1 MIFTMTMP
9 VQQLPP
15 GRYVLRAQVSAAA
28 KPIKTLARSF
38 AVVPPAVLMTP
49 ADSGAPVPV
58 VADLFLPV
66 DEQAMARP
74 LVREDALKADVIGP
88 FKNRVPAGTRA
99 DFDAGIAALT
109 AKDYGKAQ
117 TSLKAAIQ
125 PDVDSTSALVYLGV
139 LYALTNN
146 EGPAAGAWQTA
157 LVDGS
162 DMPQVYEWLAQS
174 LIRSKSLT
182 ESRATLEE
190 AMAKWPADPR
200 FTGLLAQVYATS
212 GKGIE
217 AVRLL
222 ERYLE
227 AKPNDL
233 EALRMGVEWLYQ
245 VHSAEKVVRT
255 AAEDVK
261 LAHEWANRNGNG
273 PQQALVRQWVDYL
286 DREKK

>member
-1 MIFTMTMP
+1 
-9 VQQLPP
+9 LPP
-15 GRYVLRAQVSAAA
+15 GRYVLRALVSAAA

-38 AVVPPAVLMTP
+38 AVTPPAVLMTP

-66 DEQAMARP
+66 DEQTLARP
-74 LVREDALKADVIGP
+74 LVREDALKADIIGP
-88 FKNRVPAGTRA
+88 FKNRVPASTKA
-99 DFDAGIAALT
+99 AFDAGIAALST
-109 AKDYGKAQ
+109 KDYGKAQ

-139 LYALTNN
+139 LYALTGN
-146 EGPAAGAWQTA
+146 EAPAAGAWQTA
-157 LVDGS
+157 LVDGN
-162 DMPQVYEWLAQS
+162 DMPQIYEWLAQS
-174 LIRSKSLT
+174 LIRSRSLT

-190 AMAKWPADPR
+190 AVSKWPADPR

-227 AKPNDL
+227 AKPDDL
-233 EALRMGVEWLYQ
+233 DGLRMGVEWLYQ
-245 VHSAEKVVRT
+245 VHSSGNVVRT
-255 AAEDVK
+255 AADDLK
-261 LAHEWANRNGNG
+261 LAHAWADRYGNG
-273 PQQALVRQWVDYL
+273 PQQALVRQWVDFL
-286 DREKK
+286 DRERK